1 MSLTAEQ
8 ALDHWEE
15 KGLLTAKKAA
25 ELRSNLHTDKDIPN
39 KALAIFS
46 GIGAILVGLGVIL
59 FVSSNWDAMSPTLKV
74 ILLVAGILSTG
85 FGGYYLQ
92 YEKDYEKTGTGL
104 LFVNVLIF
112 GASIFLVAQIY
123 HLQLTFWWGALLWLL
138 GTAYMAYVLSSRMHI
153 WLSVPLLILFLGW
166 LRTSYLGFGRD
177 ELDFLFDDRSAFW
190 SLAPVIGIGLMGLSI
205 LHRKAKSMTFATPT
219 LFHWGIFLVMFL
231 LVIAT
236 VDKSFYF
243 HMLHV
248 QSDPITIGIVA
259 VSVMLLAAAL
269 LTGQFATKN
278 GRVGLLACTLY
289 VFFVY
294 LITYIPGWMGLDVG
308 VLRYYGSS
316 ELRLDMVSGLFI
328 LYVLLTFF
336 FLLLTVWFGTLLRD
350 PPVINLGMLG
360 VAAVIFIQYFSWAF
374 ELLPRSLFFI
384 IGGLVILGFTSVLE
398 RKRRQLIASI
408 KPSRA

>member
-8 ALDHWEE
+8 ALDHWQE

-59 FVSSNWDAMSPTLKV
+59 FISSNWDAMSPTLKV
-74 ILLVAGILSTG
+74 IILMAGMLGTGVAG
-85 FGGYYLQ
+85 YWLQ
-92 YEKDYEKTGTGL
+92 YIKDYEKTGTAL
-104 LFVNVLIF
+104 QFVNVLIF

-123 HLQLTFWWGALLWLL
+123 HLQLTFWWGALLWFL

-205 LHRKAKSMTFATPT
+205 LHRKAKSMTFAGPT

-243 HMLHV
+243 HMLHL

-278 GRVGLLACTLY
+278 GRAGLLACTLY

-350 PPVINLGMLG
+350 PPVINVGMLG